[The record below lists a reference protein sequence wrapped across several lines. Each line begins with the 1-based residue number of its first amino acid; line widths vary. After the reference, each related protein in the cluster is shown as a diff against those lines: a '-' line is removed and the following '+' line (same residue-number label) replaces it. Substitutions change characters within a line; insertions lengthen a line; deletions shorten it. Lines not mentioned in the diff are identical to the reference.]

1 MAGFLTYGRILK
13 WKDMAGFLTLILK
26 VEDMAGLIFNWKICR
41 FLNSD
46 IKVED
51 MAGFLTLI
59 LKWKIWQV
67 F

>member
-1 MAGFLTYGRILK
+1 ME
-13 WKDMAGFLTLILK
+13 WKDMAGFLTLIMKGRYGRFLNFDIE
-26 VEDMAGLIFNWKICR
+26 VDRYGR

-46 IKVED
+46 IEMED

-67 F
+67 S

>member
-1 MAGFLTYGRILK
+1 ME
-13 WKDMAGFLTLILK
+13 DMAGFLTLILK
-26 VEDMAGLIFNWKICR
+26 WRYGR

-46 IKVED
+46 IEMED

-67 F
+67 S

>member
-1 MAGFLTYGRILK
+1 ME
-13 WKDMAGFLTLILK
+13 DMAGFLTLIL
-26 VEDMAGLIFNWKICR
+26 ERYGR

-46 IKVED
+46 NENGEDMAGFLTLIIEMED

-67 F
+67 S